1 LKQPGHIK
9 GTSARVCRSQGSAQH
24 LRHSQV
30 TRLQIGGGRED
41 PLHLSAATRRNSGK
55 ENLGSELHQKI
66 PCRVRNAESGY
77 RRELAPPPK
86 KRPTPVKRRPKLRQ
100 GSDCEPFRFLAH
112 RLHLRKPPIF
122 VGCGRNT
129 GFSARSKRQLSA
141 SFGSLNNAK
150 ATWPTGSRTKAL
162 RHFAAHAPPGR
173 NTLAGR
179 NNSHE
184 FSHH

>member
-112 RLHLRKPPIF
+112 RLHLRKPRLAIKSVSTPQPTA
-122 VGCGRNT
+122 VCWRKSRASRRGKARGRV
-129 GFSARSKRQLSA
+129 
-141 SFGSLNNAK
+141 
-150 ATWPTGSRTKAL
+150 
-162 RHFAAHAPPGR
+162 
-173 NTLAGR
+173 
-179 NNSHE
+179 
-184 FSHH
+184 